1 MLASHAAEWFD
12 DGRELPYMTFTTRVR
27 ADRRRGDGDDVTD
40 GAPLVDRVQQVR
52 SEVPAVTHVDHSAR
66 VQTVDAGRNPEF
78 TSLLEEFHR
87 RTGCP
92 VLLNTSFNSRDEPV
106 VCTPADAL
114 ATFRR
119 TGLDLLVL
127 EDVLVEARR

>member
-1 MLASHAAEWFD
+1 ML
-12 DGRELPYMTFTTRVR
+12 
-27 ADRRRGDGDDVTD
+27 
-40 GAPLVDRVQQVR
+40 
-52 SEVPAVTHVDHSAR
+52 PAVTHVDHSAR

-78 TSLLEEFHR
+78 ARLLEAFRH

-106 VCTPADAL
+106 VCTPHDAL

-119 TGLDLLVL
+119 TGLDLLVV
-127 EDVLVEARR
+127 EDCLVEADR